1 MYHLLSSINTPQAF
15 SVACHPVSAHPLDF
29 IFNNTNNWEEDVL
42 AKDVI
47 LSNQSSQVNFYGD
60 ANNCLFDIKA
70 VFKDGSDLEDYRI
83 LIFVKSLKLLCS

>member
-1 MYHLLSSINTPQAF
+1 MLLPTLVLTAQKAD
-15 SVACHPVSAHPLDF
+15 AHPLDF

-83 LIFVKSLKLLCS
+83 NLCEVSEASL